1 MTEPIAAPVDPTAIL
16 PQFAAEAKVGINS
29 PHWFFEP
36 YWIGDR
42 LMARISG
49 GQVSL
54 TDAHGS
60 AVDDFY
66 RDLADV
72 LATSVDAEQA
82 VLDGIWT
89 AQPFLGHGSAA
100 ERWAEAI
107 AEEAGAVDDPPEDLP
122 APEELETRRAFVVV
136 DVLELDGQP
145 LVDLPFAERRR
156 LLGGLII
163 EGVRL
168 RVTPSVRMPVGSWF
182 HAWRENGFSR
192 AVVKHANS
200 RYQPG
205 SVSPDWVIIT
215 IEPDRAPGVTGLF
228 WKGRR
233 KHEIKR

>member
-1 MTEPIAAPVDPTAIL
+1 MTEPTSAVAPGVIL
-16 PQFAAEAKVGINS
+16 PQFASEAKVGINS
-29 PHWFFEP
+29 PHWSFEP
-36 YWIGDR
+36 FWIGDR
-42 LMARISG
+42 LIARIG
-49 GQVSL
+49 DGRVSL
-54 TDAHGS
+54 TDRHGN

-66 RDLADV
+66 RDLAEV

-89 AQPFLGHGSAA
+89 AQPFLGQGSAA

-107 AEEAGAVDDPPEDLP
+107 AEEAETVDDPPEDLP
-122 APEELETRRAFVVV
+122 AAAELETRRAFVVV
-136 DVLELDGQP
+136 DVLELDRQFLGE
-145 LVDLPFAERRR
+145 VPFAERRR
-156 LLGGLII
+156 LLSGLVR

-168 RVTPSVRMPVGSWF
+168 RVTPSVRLPVGSWF

-205 SVSPDWVIIT
+205 TTSPDWIIVT
-215 IEPDRAPGVTGLF
+215 IEPDRAPGVTGMF

-233 KHEIKR
+233 KREIRR

>member
-1 MTEPIAAPVDPTAIL
+1 MTEPTTAPVNPNAIL

-49 GQVSL
+49 DRVTL
-54 TDAHGS
+54 TDAQGN

-66 RDLADV
+66 RDLTEV
-72 LATSVDAEQA
+72 LATSVDADQA

-107 AEEAGAVDDPPEDLP
+107 AEEAGEASDPPEALP

-136 DVLELDGQP
+136 DVLELDGQN
-145 LVDLPFAERRR
+145 LGELPFAERRR
-156 LLGGLII
+156 LLGGLIS

-205 SVSPDWVIIT
+205 TVSPDWIIIT
-215 IEPDRAPGVTGLF
+215 IEADRAPGVQGLF
-228 WKGRR
+228 WKGRKKR
-233 KHEIKR
+233 EIRR